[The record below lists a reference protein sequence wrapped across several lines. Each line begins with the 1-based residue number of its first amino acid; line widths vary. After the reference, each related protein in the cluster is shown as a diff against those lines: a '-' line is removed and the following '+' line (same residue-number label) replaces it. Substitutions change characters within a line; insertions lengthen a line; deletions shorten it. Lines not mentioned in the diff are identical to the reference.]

1 MNGMIDWRYSQR
13 VIKDTFALYE
23 VPREALVIGMAGV
36 LPYLATSLSTSIL
49 AWDINHAAPDGTG
62 FLLSEKSA
70 QLLLDI
76 IEPLQIGYGAVVSIP
91 PSCTDDARTADN
103 HRSFLSW
110 ALFIGASNGPS
121 SVAITA
127 TGATP
132 TELSHPPLHGLQ
144 SLCRSNTHSSPNFS
158 PLRSSTLPT
167 LGQSSKDGLRIGIQR
182 TASS

>member
-1 MNGMIDWRYSQR
+1 MNGMTDWGYPQR

-76 IEPLQIGYGAVVSIP
+76 IEPLQIGYGAVVGIP
-91 PSCTDDARTADN
+91 PSAQMMLELLTITDHFFPGRYSLGPRMGQVRWLSRLPALRLRSCRTRHCMAYN
-103 HRSFLSW
+103 PYAGRIRTH
-110 ALFIGASNGPS
+110 
-121 SVAITA
+121 
-127 TGATP
+127 
-132 TELSHPPLHGLQ
+132 HPVSLLYV
-144 SLCRSNTHSSPNFS
+144 SLLCR
-158 PLRSSTLPT
+158 R
-167 LGQSSKDGLRIGIQR
+167 
-182 TASS
+182 